1 MKNKFWPILLVAP
14 FALTGCKTIK
24 INDLNRYNELLKK
37 CRDESDFH
45 SELYI
50 FPEKIDK
57 KRIKSFRY
65 QWTEDLFTGSF
76 LFHLVYQWGDDYQ
89 NEIDRISKVKAVF
102 KNRGE
107 KSILHYEKQKMYV
120 TIYNEDGCRYEFA
133 KYDPSKKIITYTSNQ
148 IYSWKDIGLDE
159 PQKITIPKEL
169 LDWNEFYNMY
179 YFYEGD
185 IGYYVED

>member
-1 MKNKFWPILLVAP
+1 MKSKFWSVILVVP

-24 INDLNRYNELLKK
+24 INDINRYDELLKK
-37 CRDESDFH
+37 CKDESDFH
-45 SELYI
+45 SELFI

-57 KRIKSFRY
+57 KRIKNFKY

-76 LFHLVYQWGDDYQ
+76 LFYLVYDWGDGYDE
-89 NEIDRISKVKAVF
+89 EIKRISNVKAVF
-102 KNRGE
+102 KDRGE

-133 KYDPSKKIITYTSNQ
+133 KYDSAKKIISYTSNQ
-148 IYSWKDIGLDE
+148 IYNWEDIGLE
-159 PQKITIPKEL
+159 KPEKITIPKEL
-169 LDWNEFYNMY
+169 QDWNEFYNMY

-185 IGYYVED
+185 IGYYIED